1 MYIDIVMIILQDIRK
16 KKYTIVFTKKTTS
29 VQWAYFYYSKN
40 STYNALVKYQ
50 KIVKT

>member
-1 MYIDIVMIILQDIRK
+1 MK
-16 KKYTIVFTKKTTS
+16 KKYTIVFTEKATS

-40 STYNALVKYQ
+40 SAYNTLVKYQ